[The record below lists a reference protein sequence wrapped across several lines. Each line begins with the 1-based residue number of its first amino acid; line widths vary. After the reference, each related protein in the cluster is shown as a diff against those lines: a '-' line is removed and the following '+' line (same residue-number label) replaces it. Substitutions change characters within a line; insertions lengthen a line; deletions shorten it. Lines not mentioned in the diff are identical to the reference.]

1 VSDDTDSNAEDAE
14 DVRKG
19 APRKT
24 SATPAVRWLGV
35 NQVLVQFDVA
45 RASRAWN
52 SRAGRPCHFLKL
64 NQHRESGALDRRL
77 KSQARSFAMFYRF
90 VSSRRWSRNIFKP
103 ISLLVAASLLVS
115 LANQSRAQAYEKE
128 FTVNAKTLLT
138 IKNRTGRVTVITSDS
153 EKDKATLQAS
163 SSGAPVERSDV
174 SVSGSE
180 IAVRERTAQNR
191 IDLTVHIPKRARVKI
206 ESESGMV
213 DVIGDFEVAE
223 VFTNTGTIHADVPLD
238 AVKFK
243 FIWESS
249 RPRFLSDV
257 ELPRIKEGRAGSFS
271 ISGVLGPNT
280 KKSKHKKQP
289 AESENTDNEN
299 QTVKDEQ
306 IEKTVET
313 NSDPTAQTAKKPG
326 TPELV
331 QLNFTTQRGII
342 LLNVDPSMAPND
354 LHERPLTEAARAIV
368 RSGNLPLIEAIRKVS
383 PHLFGDYAKTLPPP
397 QREPSLVNLRP
408 PGELAT
414 RVTPLLMRVNASV
427 TDHHGRAIAGMQ
439 LADFAVYE
447 DGAERKVVNVT
458 PTTEPFN
465 LVLLLDVSGSVEER
479 IDFIRK
485 AARDFLNTA
494 SPQDRISI
502 ISFRED
508 IQIISGFST
517 DRSML
522 SKKLDDIDAGGAT
535 ALYDALGYILS
546 DTLKPL
552 RGERTAIVILSDGDD
567 NKSFVP
573 FPAIIEA
580 TSESGALIYPLY
592 VPSGLIPE
600 SSVPQPSITVDP
612 LRTRYLTI
620 TTRAAEEGQKL
631 ATASGGVFYSIKRL
645 EDLQKAYDDVVAQLR
660 TAYTI
665 TYASNADGT
674 GHRRIRVRANRE
686 GASVRLSPVVS
697 APN

>member
-1 VSDDTDSNAEDAE
+1 
-14 DVRKG
+14 
-19 APRKT
+19 
-24 SATPAVRWLGV
+24 
-35 NQVLVQFDVA
+35 
-45 RASRAWN
+45 
-52 SRAGRPCHFLKL
+52 
-64 NQHRESGALDRRL
+64 
-77 KSQARSFAMFYRF
+77 M
-90 VSSRRWSRNIFKP
+90 
-103 ISLLVAASLLVS
+103 
-115 LANQSRAQAYEKE
+115 
-128 FTVNAKTLLT
+128 
-138 IKNRTGRVTVITSDS
+138 
-153 EKDKATLQAS
+153 
-163 SSGAPVERSDV
+163 
-174 SVSGSE
+174 
-180 IAVRERTAQNR
+180 
-191 IDLTVHIPKRARVKI
+191 
-206 ESESGMV
+206 
-213 DVIGDFEVAE
+213 
-223 VFTNTGTIHADVPLD
+223 
-238 AVKFK
+238 
-243 FIWESS
+243 
-249 RPRFLSDV
+249 
-257 ELPRIKEGRAGSFS
+257 
-271 ISGVLGPNT
+271 
-280 KKSKHKKQP
+280 
-289 AESENTDNEN
+289 
-299 QTVKDEQ
+299 
-306 IEKTVET
+306 
-313 NSDPTAQTAKKPG
+313 
-326 TPELV
+326 
-331 QLNFTTQRGII
+331 
-342 LLNVDPSMAPND
+342 
-354 LHERPLTEAARAIV
+354 
-368 RSGNLPLIEAIRKVS
+368 S

-397 QREPSLVNLRP
+397 QREPSLVSLRP

-439 LADFAVYE
+439 LSDFAVYE
-447 DGAERKVVNVT
+447 DGAERKIVNVT

-502 ISFRED
+502 ISFRDD
-508 IQIISGFST
+508 IQVISGFST

-552 RGERTAIVILSDGDD
+552 RGDRTAIVILSDGDD

-686 GASVRLSPVVS
+686 GASVRLSPAVS